1 MKKIQITKIIMLF
14 SLIMIVLQSV
24 YGTISN
30 IKINQMGMHIGQIE
44 SEYIPIT
51 KVVTIATEHIL
62 EQEIEFERAFR
73 FALQM
78 GTSKSADKYYAESIK
93 QFNYLSDKVGKELTE
108 ADELLLHALHN
119 LDKNANKA
127 GLEDLEHKVV
137 EIREAHK
144 SWIAHSH
151 KVFDM
156 LVQSDFDNAEKESKS
171 VHDEGV
177 LVAKSITKIL
187 EEVELLTEEAVH
199 SLKIEEEGLLM
210 LGIAMVIAF
219 ILIIVLI
226 TTYIVK
232 SLNQDLKEL
241 KQNIRLISEGDLCT
255 PVLSKFG
262 LEFGVDDMAE
272 KLRVILV
279 SVEDSATEMLAASS
293 DLASI
298 STEVAET
305 ISEQSEQIEL
315 VSAAIT
321 EMEATSEEVAKN
333 TSDTQSATKNVTE
346 KALESKESTL
356 ESMQS
361 ISNLTES
368 LKQTSENIAELE
380 EHSSNISSVL
390 DVIKSIAD
398 QTNLLALNAA
408 IEAARAG
415 EQGRGF
421 AVVADEVRNLAQRT
435 QTSTVE
441 IEGMIG
447 KFIQGTSEAVRSM
460 QECSAFGESSRTT
473 AIESSKR
480 VEEIQSSMEHVNDMN
495 QQIATAAEEQ
505 SCTSKDLSENTVK
518 IHGLT
523 EVTVASSARVSVT
536 SEELAT
542 LSMALKEQI
551 EHFSLRCDQSK
562 MESKIEMDE
571 KIKANKEYIEA
582 KVSEII

>member
-1 MKKIQITKIIMLF
+1 MKKIPITKLIIIY
-14 SLIMIVLQSV
+14 SLIMIALQLF
-24 YGTISN
+24 YGLTSN
-30 IKINQMGMHIGQIE
+30 FKVNQMGEHIGEIE
-44 SEYIPIT
+44 KEYIPIT
-51 KVVTIATEHIL
+51 KIVTITTEHIL

-73 FALQM
+73 FASQ
-78 GTSKSADKYYAESIK
+78 KSSVKDAGKYFEESIK
-93 QFNYLSDKVGKELTE
+93 QFSYLSKKVNEELAV
-108 ADELLLHALHN
+108 ADELLLHALHA
-119 LDKNANKA
+119 LDENENK
-127 GLEDLEHKVV
+127 EKIETIEHKVL
-137 EIREAHK
+137 ELREQHQNWVTHAD
-144 SWIAHSH
+144 
-151 KVFDM
+151 KVFAM
-156 LVQSDFDNAEKESKS
+156 LTLGDFDKAEKESKN

-177 LVAKSITKIL
+177 LVAKSVTKIL
-187 EEVELLTEEAVH
+187 EEVELLTEEAIH
-199 SLKIEEEGLLM
+199 LLKVEEEALLM
-210 LGIAMVIAF
+210 LGIVMFAAF
-219 ILIIVLI
+219 IVIIVLI
-226 TTYIVK
+226 TVYIVRN
-232 SLNQDLKEL
+232 LNKDLEDLKE
-241 KQNIRLISEGDLCT
+241 NIRLISNGDLCT
-255 PVLSKFG
+255 PVQSKFG
-262 LEFGVDDMAE
+262 IEFGVDEMAE

-279 SVEDSATEMLAASS
+279 SVEDSATELLAASS

-315 VSAAIT
+315 VSTAIT
-321 EMEATSEEVAKN
+321 EMEATSEEVAQN
-333 TSDTQSATKNVTE
+333 TSDTQSATKSVTE

-368 LKQTSENIAELE
+368 LKQTSENISELE

-435 QTSTVE
+435 QTSTIE
-441 IEGMIG
+441 IEGMIS

-460 QECSAFGESSRTT
+460 QECSNFGEASKKT

-523 EVTVASSARVSVT
+523 EITVASSTRVSVT

-542 LSMALKEQI
+542 LSIALKEEI
-551 EHFSLRCDQSK
+551 EHFSLRCEESQ
-562 MESKIEMDE
+562 MESKREMAE
-571 KIKANKEYIEA
+571 KIKANKVAIDA
-582 KVSEII
+582 KVSSVI

>member
-1 MKKIQITKIIMLF
+1 MKKIPITKIIMIF
-14 SLIMIVLQSV
+14 SLIMIILQAT
-24 YGTISN
+24 YGVISN
-30 IKINQMGMHIGQIE
+30 FKVSKMGMHIGQIE
-44 SEYIPIT
+44 KEFIPIT
-51 KVVTIATEHIL
+51 KVVTVATEHIL

-78 GTSKSADKYYAESIK
+78 DNSQSANKYYQESIK
-93 QFNYLSDKVGKELTE
+93 KFKSLSDKVSKELSE

-119 LDKNANKA
+119 LDKNVDKTA
-127 GLEDLEHKVV
+127 LEAIEHKVV
-137 EIREAHK
+137 ELREGHK
-144 SWIAHSH
+144 SWVAHSD
-151 KVFDM
+151 KVFAM
-156 LVQSDFDNAEKESKS
+156 LIQSDFGKAEKESKS

-177 LVAKSITKIL
+177 LVAQSITKIL
-187 EEVELLTEEAVH
+187 EDVELLTEEAVH
-199 SLKIEEEGLLM
+199 SLKVEEEALLM
-210 LGIAMVIAF
+210 LGIAMFFAF
-219 ILIIVLI
+219 IFIIVVI
-226 TTYIVK
+226 TAYIVRN
-232 SLNQDLKEL
+232 LNNDLKEL
-241 KQNIRLISEGDLCT
+241 KENIKLISEGDLCT
-255 PVLSKFG
+255 PVLSKLG

-305 ISEQSEQIEL
+305 INDQSEQIEL

-333 TSDTQSATKNVTE
+333 TSDTQSATKSVTE

-368 LKQTSENIAELE
+368 LKQTSENITELE

-441 IEGMIG
+441 IEGMIS
-447 KFIQGTSEAVRSM
+447 KFVQGTSEAVRSM
-460 QECSAFGESSRTT
+460 QECSNFGESSRST
-473 AIESSKR
+473 AVESSKR

-505 SCTSKDLSENTVK
+505 SCTSKDLSENAVK

-523 EVTVASSARVSVT
+523 EITVASSARVSVT

-542 LSMALKEQI
+542 LSIALKEQI
-551 EHFSLRCDQSK
+551 EHFSLRCDESK
-562 MESKIEMDE
+562 KESKIEMDQ
-571 KIKANKEYIEA
+571 KIKANKEAVDA
-582 KVSEII
+582 KVAEMI